1 MALVPPR
8 VPLRLVGLL
17 VWALACG
24 PSGAARTGT
33 DTPAA
38 SDAEAATPSIDPE
51 RMHVA
56 LAWLSSDD
64 LRGRYTLAHEDID
77 RAAAYLADAYRAA
90 GIAPVGTDYVVPYD
104 VVSGSEAGDDLN
116 VWLDAPPE
124 PHAFTE
130 KEAVAIANGGGTP
143 VVGDL
148 TLLGATGSAGL
159 AKGKIA
165 LVASAPTDIAAI
177 TAQVQRVTDAGAK
190 AALLVV
196 EELVDPVPMRAG
208 LRAAGASIPV
218 ALVTRAAI
226 EARIQLPP
234 PGKAKALSGVHVSLA
249 ARREDVTEKAPNVL
263 AAIPGTDLAHE
274 IVLLGA
280 HFDHIGTAERGHFC
294 RTRTLQDGS
303 IDGVCNGADDNGSGT
318 AGLLELARA
327 LAASGHRPRRSIVFA
342 HFSGEELG
350 LHGSHALAE
359 TPPAASPFKGGE
371 VVAMINMDMIG
382 RLGAAGLSIGGLS
395 SSDGWRPL
403 LDDAGDQGLSIVY
416 ERAVTSRSD
425 HAHWYRKKVPV
436 LFFFTGLH
444 EDYHGPGDELD
455 RINLDGMAKILAI
468 ALSVTMAAADGAEL
482 PWTEPRT
489 AAEGEVGR
497 LPGSDPATVE
507 KTTGQAAVTSAGP

>member
-1 MALVPPR
+1 MALPR
-8 VPLRLVGLL
+8 RFRPALAWPLA
-17 VWALACG
+17 WFLACG
-24 PSGAARTGT
+24 PSGTTRDGTVAPALAEAETVEARI
-33 DTPAA
+33 
-38 SDAEAATPSIDPE
+38 DAE
-51 RMHVA
+51 RMAEA
-56 LAWLSSDD
+56 LAWLASDD

-77 RAAAYLADAYRAA
+77 RAASFLADAYRKA

-104 VVSGSEAGDDLN
+104 VVSGSEASEDLN
-116 VWLDAPPE
+116 VWLDASPE

-143 VVGDL
+143 VVGEVAL
-148 TLLGATGSAGL
+148 IGATGPAGRAEGRIAVVYPL
-159 AKGKIA
+159 TPDIDTVTSQAQRMVKAK
-165 LVASAPTDIAAI
+165 
-177 TAQVQRVTDAGAK
+177 AK

-196 EELVDPVPMRAG
+196 DELVDPQPLRAG
-208 LRAAGASIPV
+208 LRAAAIPIPI
-218 ALVTRAAI
+218 ALVARAAI
-226 EARIQLPP
+226 EPRVPLDPAAKPNALP
-234 PGKAKALSGVHVSLA
+234 GVNVSLA
-249 ARREDVTEKAPNVL
+249 ARREDMKEKAPNVL
-263 AAIPGTDLAHE
+263 AVIPGSDLARE
-274 IVLLGA
+274 IVLVGA

-294 RTRTLQDGS
+294 RTRTLEDGT

-327 LAASGHRPRRSIVFA
+327 MADAGYRPRRSIVFA

-359 TPPAASPFKGGE
+359 TPPAAAPFQGGE

-395 SSDGWRPL
+395 SSDGWRAL
-403 LDDAGDQGLSIVY
+403 LDDAGDHGLSIVY

-455 RINLDGMAKILAI
+455 RINLEGMTQILSI
-468 ALSVTMAAADGAEL
+468 ALSVTMAAGDGAEL
-482 PWTEPRT
+482 KWTEPRT
-489 AAEGEVGR
+489 ASEGEVGR

-507 KTTGQAAVTSAGP
+507 KKSQP